1 MSPETFLSSN
11 VWVTKMKTYFKA
23 MDVDRN
29 GFLSLSDYEEIAER
43 LLQNQGEQSNS
54 EEIREVFRSLFEHMV
69 AGAVPV
75 DGETKISEEQF
86 LANAAKVISLIQS
99 SPEAGK
105 SSFEAGKRKNEVLF
119 DLIDTDRSG
128 EISREEYRKYL
139 VIYTGKD
146 DADRADQAFD
156 SIDLDRNGSIS
167 RDEFIECHLRYWSEH
182 ASDPSSSPIPY
193 GSLVDS

>member
-11 VWVTKMKTYFKA
+11 VWVAKMKTYFKA
-23 MDVDRN
+23 MDVNRN
-29 GFLSLSDYEEIAER
+29 GLLSLSDYEEIAER
-43 LLQNQGEQSNS
+43 LLQNQGSQSNS

-75 DGETKISEEQF
+75 DGETQISEEQF

-128 EISREEYRKYL
+128 DISREEYRKYL
-139 VIYTGKD
+139 AIYTGED
-146 DADRADQAFD
+146 DADRANLAFD
-156 SIDLDRNGSIS
+156 SIDLDGNGSIS
-167 RDEFIECHLRYWSEH
+167 RDEFIESHLRYWSEH
-182 ASDPSSSPIPY
+182 ASDPSSSPLPY
-193 GSLVDS
+193 GPLVDA